1 MHNKNLFF
9 SGFLD
14 FNGVDFAMTTIK
26 LSDTTYRVNVLNTIL
41 RGHYKIIS
49 HLGGG
54 GFGQTYLA
62 EDIDLP
68 THPTCVVKQLKPL
81 SNEPFV
87 LETAKRLS
95 DKEAEILYSL
105 GSHDR
110 IPRLLAHF
118 QEGEEFYLVQEFADG
133 LDLTQEIGKGKS
145 LPETA
150 AIALLKEILE
160 ILVFVHGR
168 GVVHRDIKP
177 ANLIRR
183 SGDRKIVLIDFGAV
197 KEIGGMAA
205 DLQGN
210 TNLTIAIG
218 SPGYMPIEQMNG
230 KPRLSSDIYAVGM
243 MVIQSI
249 TGAEARSFTE
259 HPDTAELI
267 WRDRLQG
274 SYSSGFLDIL
284 DKMIRYDFR
293 QRYQTAQ
300 EVLDAIVAIGDI
312 SNIFQHDR
320 STIISPI
327 NEQSEFLDIIDKM
340 LSPDSQQ
347 RYQTAQEVSEAITAA
362 MGNTSSISRHD
373 LPTVISAQI
382 SANSGDV
389 DGVTTIISPQDT
401 AALPD
406 LSTQPQSP
414 ANISKFEQALSNDAR
429 DQRQNQICF
438 PWKKVLLIGGIVT
451 TVSIIAVITHAKRS
465 LPLAEIANVPAR
477 ITPVVPQNS
486 LSPTT
491 AISTAS
497 PSLSPLP
504 ITGSPT
510 PPPIVGKA
518 AEELLVQSILL
529 NGKNQH
535 QEALS
540 KIEDAISLAPNNA
553 DAWIGKALTLAK
565 LDRDDE
571 AIAAYGI
578 AIKLRP
584 NKSFSKLNRLQI
596 LRELKSKNNPK
607 NSPNP

>member
-1 MHNKNLFF
+1 M
-9 SGFLD
+9 
-14 FNGVDFAMTTIK
+14 I
-26 LSDTTYRVNVLNTIL
+26 VLNTIL

-87 LETAKRLS
+87 LETAKRLF

-145 LPETA
+145 LPQTA

-183 SGDRKIVLIDFGAV
+183 NSDRKIVLIDFGAV

-230 KPRLSSDIYAVGM
+230 KPRFSSDIYAVGM

-249 TGAEARSFTE
+249 TGAEPRLFVE

-267 WRDRLQG
+267 WRDRLQD
-274 SYSSGFLDIL
+274 SYSSEFLDIL

-300 EVLDAIVAIGDI
+300 EVLEAIVTMENITNI
-312 SNIFQHDR
+312 SFH
-320 STIISPI
+320 
-327 NEQSEFLDIIDKM
+327 E
-340 LSPDSQQ
+340 
-347 RYQTAQEVSEAITAA
+347 
-362 MGNTSSISRHD
+362 
-373 LPTVISAQI
+373 LPTVISANHENLEP
-382 SANSGDV
+382 A
-389 DGVTTIISPQDT
+389 TTIISPQVTT
-401 AALPD
+401 ASQDLP
-406 LSTQPQSP
+406 TNPQSSP
-414 ANISKFEQALSNDAR
+414 STSRFKQVLSKDNL
-429 DQRQNQICF
+429 DQNKKCF

-451 TVSIIAVITHAKRS
+451 
-465 LPLAEIANVPAR
+465 
-477 ITPVVPQNS
+477 
-486 LSPTT
+486 
-491 AISTAS
+491 AISAIVTISKFSQPTPIPEVSNNSAPFPIPPRPPISIPPIPSSVAPISTPIAPS
-497 PSLSPLP
+497 PSPVSK
-504 ITGSPT
+504 S
-510 PPPIVGKA
+510 
-518 AEELLVQSILL
+518 AEELIAQSVLL
-529 NGKNQH
+529 NRNDKS
-535 QEALS
+535 QEALA
-540 KIEDAISLAPNNA
+540 KIEESLQLDSKNA
-553 DAWIGKALTLAK
+553 DAWAAKGFTLAK
-565 LDRDDE
+565 LERDSE
-571 AIAAYGI
+571 AIVAFEK
-578 AIKLRP
+578 AIELRP
-584 NKSFSKLNRLQI
+584 EFPFARQNKLQLARKAKI
-596 LRELKSKNNPK
+596 KR
-607 NSPNP
+607 

>member
-1 MHNKNLFF
+1 M
-9 SGFLD
+9 
-14 FNGVDFAMTTIK
+14 
-26 LSDTTYRVNVLNTIL
+26 LNTIL

-87 LETAKRLS
+87 LETAKRLF

-274 SYSSGFLDIL
+274 SYSSEFLDIL

-300 EVLDAIVAIGDI
+300 EVLDAIVAGDI
-312 SNIFQHDR
+312 SNVFQHDQ

-327 NEQSEFLDIIDKM
+327 NGQSEFLDIIDKM

-347 RYQTAQEVSEAITAA
+347 RYQTAQEVSEAIATMANIS
-362 MGNTSSISRHD
+362 NTSQHD
-373 LPTVISAQI
+373 LPTVITARI
-382 SANSGDV
+382 TANSDQ
-389 DGVTTIISPQDT
+389 GVPATTVNSPQHIT
-401 AALPD
+401 ASQNLPARSD
-406 LSTQPQSP
+406 LSTPLP
-414 ANISKFEQALSNDAR
+414 ANANLSRFGLKKDTLN
-429 DQRQNQICF
+429 QNLNCF
-438 PWKKVLLIGGIVT
+438 PWKKVLIIGGI
-451 TVSIIAVITHAKRS
+451 IA
-465 LPLAEIANVPAR
+465 
-477 ITPVVPQNS
+477 
-486 LSPTT
+486 
-491 AISTAS
+491 AISTIVTISKFSKPNPVDEVSNNTAPVPPIPRPPISAPPIPPISVPPIPSSSIAPISTPIAAS
-497 PSLSPLP
+497 PNPASKS
-504 ITGSPT
+504 
-510 PPPIVGKA
+510 
-518 AEELLVQSILL
+518 AEELIAQSVLL
-529 NGKNQH
+529 NRNDKS
-535 QEALS
+535 QEALA
-540 KIEDAISLAPNNA
+540 KIEEALKLDPKNA
-553 DAWIGKALTLAK
+553 DAWAAKGFTLAK
-565 LDRDDE
+565 LERDSE
-571 AIAAYGI
+571 AIVAFEK
-578 AIKLRP
+578 AIELRP
-584 NKSFSKLNRLQI
+584 EFPFARQNKLQ
-596 LRELKSKNNPK
+596 LVRKARTKR
-607 NSPNP
+607 

>member
-1 MHNKNLFF
+1 M
-9 SGFLD
+9 
-14 FNGVDFAMTTIK
+14 
-26 LSDTTYRVNVLNTIL
+26 LNTIL

-87 LETAKRLS
+87 LETAKRLF

-118 QEGEEFYLVQEFADG
+118 QDGEEFYLVQEFADG

-145 LPETA
+145 LPQTA

-205 DLQGN
+205 DIQGN

-267 WRDRLQG
+267 WRDRLQD
-274 SYSSGFLDIL
+274 SYSSEFLDIL

-300 EVLDAIVAIGDI
+300 EVLDAIAAMANI
-312 SNIFQHDR
+312 SNIPQ
-320 STIISPI
+320 
-327 NEQSEFLDIIDKM
+327 
-340 LSPDSQQ
+340 
-347 RYQTAQEVSEAITAA
+347 
-362 MGNTSSISRHD
+362 HD
-373 LPTVISAQI
+373 LPTVISARTNAKTNAKI
-382 SANSGDV
+382 SENSGDV
-389 DGVTTIISPQDT
+389 EAAKTIISPQET
-401 AALPD
+401 APLIDFP
-406 LSTQPQSP
+406 TQPQLP
-414 ANISKFEQALSNDAR
+414 ANISRFQQFIVKNAR
-429 DQRQNQICF
+429 EHRQNPKCF

-451 TVSIIAVITHAKRS
+451 TVSIIAVITHANRT
-465 LPLAEIANVPAR
+465 LPLAEITNIPNQ
-477 ITPVVPQNS
+477 ITPVAPQNS
-486 LSPTT
+486 PSPNSTT
-491 AISTAS
+491 SPADAIDSS
-497 PSLSPLP
+497 MSPLP
-504 ITGSPT
+504 SPT
-510 PPPIVGKA
+510 PPPIVAKA

-529 NGKNQH
+529 TRKNQH
-535 QEALS
+535 KEALE
-540 KIEDAISLAPNNA
+540 KIEDAISLEPKNA
-553 DAWIGKALTLAK
+553 DAWFGKALVLAK
-565 LDRDDE
+565 LDRDGE
-571 AIAAYGI
+571 AIAAYDM
-578 AIKLRP
+578 ASKLSP
-584 NKSFSKLNRLQI
+584 NKSFPKLNRLQI
-596 LRELKSKNNPK
+596 LRELKSKK
-607 NSPNP
+607 